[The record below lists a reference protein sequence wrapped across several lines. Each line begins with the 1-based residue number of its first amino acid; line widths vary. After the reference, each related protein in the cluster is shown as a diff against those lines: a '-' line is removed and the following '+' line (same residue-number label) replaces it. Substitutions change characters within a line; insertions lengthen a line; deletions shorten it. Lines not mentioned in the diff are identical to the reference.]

1 MRASWL
7 AFCFSRRSE
16 LSLEKKRH
24 RFQGVARK
32 RPATASGCG
41 GAGPS
46 AASPLLSDAQWH
58 RPRRGSWHPT
68 PRRSQRRST
77 PFFSN
82 LLDGMGETMKHKA
95 GLFVLALAV
104 LVPHVR
110 ADEGMWPYNNVPAR
124 VLKQKYGWA
133 PDQKWLDHVR
143 LASVRFNNGGSG
155 SFVAA
160 TGLVLTNHHVGAN
173 CIQKIS
179 SPEHDYIKN
188 GYVARSAAEEV
199 KCPDLEL
206 NALEGIEDAT
216 ARVNADVKPGMTDA
230 QVLEAQKAAQ
240 ARLEKECNEK

>member
-1 MRASWL
+1 MRASCL
-7 AFCFSRRSE
+7 AFCKPRPRRISVE
-16 LSLEKKRH
+16 EKHFRCE
-24 RFQGVARK
+24 GSGGK

-110 ADEGMWPYNNVPAR
+110 ADEGMWPYN
-124 VLKQKYGWA
+124 
-133 PDQKWLDHVR
+133 
-143 LASVRFNNGGSG
+143 
-155 SFVAA
+155 
-160 TGLVLTNHHVGAN
+160 
-173 CIQKIS
+173 
-179 SPEHDYIKN
+179 
-188 GYVARSAAEEV
+188 
-199 KCPDLEL
+199 
-206 NALEGIEDAT
+206 
-216 ARVNADVKPGMTDA
+216 
-230 QVLEAQKAAQ
+230 
-240 ARLEKECNEK
+240 